1 MAGSTEQSS
10 MVMKVC
16 ESTAMQS
23 GDLDRSHGTVLS
35 ARIHATPSPL
45 RRSSDKA
52 MRPSESPRQAN
63 ADNQCHQAK
72 GEVKDTDETHGV
84 SVKLR
89 EDGRQT
95 QTQGQAHG
103 VVGAYPEAAKDEL
116 ATRQVQEQVRHLWE
130 LASASAQPHVLEDF
144 RRKAAVARAAAEAEF
159 ERRWHAELWDIAAD
173 SLNQEAFSTLVSSMR
188 ASAEPLPVHI
198 VRRIFDPHAHDE
210 LTSGHVRRAS
220 SRAGDAAGP
229 GRRRC
234 SDPTLARQAGR
245 ASSRPSLP
253 ANPSSESRPKA
264 FSFLPPP
271 PRPSLPAQRGRT
283 DESPSVRERIRHLE
297 TSQTRTQAS
306 EQ

>member
-1 MAGSTEQSS
+1 MAGNPEQSS
-10 MVMKVC
+10 VAMKVC
-16 ESTAMQS
+16 ESTAMQI
-23 GDLDRSHGTVLS
+23 GDLDRSHGTLLS

-52 MRPSESPRQAN
+52 IRPSISPCREDL
-63 ADNQCHQAK
+63 DNQ
-72 GEVKDTDETHGV
+72 VKDTDQPQSLSVTTLEGV
-84 SVKLR
+84 SK
-89 EDGRQT
+89 T
-95 QTQGQAHG
+95 
-103 VVGAYPEAAKDEL
+103 YPEAAKDEL

-130 LASASAQPHVLEDF
+130 LASSSAQPHVLEEF
-144 RRKAAVARAAAEAEF
+144 RRKAAVARAAAEADF
-159 ERRWHAELWDIAAD
+159 ERRWHAQLWDIAAE
-173 SLNQEAFSTLVSSMR
+173 SLNQEAFGTLVSSMR

-198 VRRIFDPHAHDE
+198 VRRIFDTQPHDE
-210 LTSGHVRRAS
+210 LASGYVRRAS
-220 SRAGDAAGP
+220 SRAGDSAGP

-234 SDPTLARQAGR
+234 SDPTLARQAAR

-253 ANPSSESRPKA
+253 ANHSSEGRSKA

-297 TSQTRTQAS
+297 TSQTRSQAS

>member
-1 MAGSTEQSS
+1 MAGNTEQSS
-10 MVMKVC
+10 VVMKVC
-16 ESTAMQS
+16 DGTATQS

-52 MRPSESPRQAN
+52 MRPSDSPRHDN
-63 ADNQCHQAK
+63 ADNRLHHEQD
-72 GEVKDTDETHGV
+72 EVKDTDQPQGL
-84 SVKLR
+84 SVKPR
-89 EDGRQT
+89 EDGRQP
-95 QTQGQAHG
+95 QAQGG
-103 VVGAYPEAAKDEL
+103 FEAYPEAAKDEL
-116 ATRQVQEQVRHLWE
+116 TIRQVQEQVRHLWE
-130 LASASAQPHVLEDF
+130 LAAASAQPHVLEDF
-144 RRKAAVARAAAEAEF
+144 RRKAAVARAAAEADF
-159 ERRWHAELWDIAAD
+159 ERRWQAELWDIAAE
-173 SLNQEAFSTLVSSMR
+173 SLNQEAFGTLVSSMR

-198 VRRIFDPHAHDE
+198 VRRIFDSHPHDE

-220 SRAGDAAGP
+220 SRAGDAAVP

-253 ANPSSESRPKA
+253 ANPSSENRPKV

-283 DESPSVRERIRHLE
+283 DESPSVRDRVRHLE

-306 EQ
+306 EH